1 MNNPI
6 AVSQPSFT
14 TGELS
19 PSLYGRID
27 LARYYTALKTCRNFI
42 VRPYGGV
49 MNRSGSYFAGSV
61 KDHARKTRL
70 IDFQVSTTQTYA
82 LEFGHNTL
90 RFFSGGALVVYPVGH
105 ESAGEPVELAT
116 PWGEADIFALKV
128 TQSIDVMT
136 LCHPDYRT
144 RQPSRFSHTDWT
156 LAEFANVEGPFLDI
170 NVDKTLTL
178 YASGYSGDITLTAA
192 TGIFTAAMVGRLFY
206 LEQSPDI
213 STPRW
218 EVQKAMK
225 INDIRRAGV
234 SYYQAVQAGTTGT
247 VRPSVLDGIENDGD
261 PGVVWRYL
269 HSGFGIV
276 RITAFTSETEVAA
289 TVLSRLPDS
298 AVNGD
303 ITRAITNVVAGNEAV
318 YDPGGGGLISPA
330 TNAVVTCP
338 AHGFSDG
345 DDVSISGVTGMTGI
359 SVSAQIIVNDVNS
372 FQLSGVIGSGSYGG
386 GGTAVKTLSGTNT
399 YKWAV
404 EAWGGEQGHPATTV
418 YHQQRQIFGGSIGR
432 PQTVWQSRVAGYIDF
447 GQSNPLLDDDAI
459 VFNLN
464 SKQVNEIRHFV
475 EIGELVA
482 LTSYGAWKIQ
492 KEQGNLVP
500 LAKFQ
505 AKGGASHVPPVV
517 VGDNALFVQEKGGA
531 IRSLSYFFDSDSYR
545 GRDLTITASH
555 LLFGKTVVDWAYQ
568 EAPFNCVWIVTDD
581 GQLLGLTYMPDQEV
595 IGWHRHDTD
604 GHFES
609 VCCLSE
615 GGEDALYA
623 VIRRQIGGQ
632 TKRYVERFTSR
643 FVTDTREAVFVDSA
657 LTYDGRN
664 MGAGIGFTLT
674 TSGGW
679 TYQDTL
685 TFTTDGA
692 FFSGAADEGDVIV
705 LHDDDGESLR
715 LTIITYVSATEGLVL
730 PNRTVPE
737 ECRTGSGFDV
747 GRDTFTGLSHLEGKT
762 VSIFADGNV
771 APQQVVTEGQVA
783 LLTPAVVVHAG
794 LPIEADL
801 ETLDINAQGQTLQD
815 KWKNI
820 GAVQLIVEKTRG
832 LFIGPDAAHL
842 LEVKPEMSGYYDNPV
857 AEVTGPLEMN
867 VLSDWSRGGRIFI
880 RQSDP
885 LPATILAAIP
895 QVVVS

>member
-1 MNNPI
+1 MNNPV

-49 MNRSGSYFAGSV
+49 MNRSGSYFAAAV
-61 KDHARKTRL
+61 KAHARKTRL

-90 RFFSGGALVVYPVGH
+90 RFFSGGAVVVYPVGH
-105 ESAGEPVELAT
+105 ASAGEPVELVT
-116 PWGEADIFALKV
+116 PWGEDDIFGLKV
-128 TQSIDVMT
+128 TQSADVMT
-136 LCHPDYRT
+136 LCHPNYRT
-144 RQPSRFSHTDWT
+144 RQLSRFAHTTWT
-156 LAEFANVEGPFLDI
+156 LTEFTNTEGPFLDI
-170 NVDKTLTL
+170 NTNQALTL
-178 YASGYSGDITLTAA
+178 YASGYSGNVTLTAA

-213 STPRW
+213 STARW

-225 INDIRRAGV
+225 VNDIRRAGS
-234 SYYQAVQAGTTGT
+234 SYYQAVQSGTTGT
-247 VRPSVLDGIENDGD
+247 VRPSALEGVENDGD

-276 RITAFTSETEVAA
+276 RITAFTSTTEVAA

-303 ITRAITNVVAGNEAV
+303 ITRTITNVVAGVEATEFEA
-318 YDPGGGGLISPA
+318 A

-338 AHGFSDG
+338 AHGFSSG
-345 DDVSISGVTGMTGI
+345 DDVTVSGVTGMTGI
-359 SVSAQIIVNDVNS
+359 NVSAQIIVNDVNS
-372 FQLSGVIGSGSYGG
+372 FQLSGVIGYGTYGG
-386 GGTAVKTLSGTNT
+386 GGTATKTLAGTNT

-404 EAWGGEQGHPATTV
+404 EAWGGEQGYPSATV
-418 YHQQRQIFGGSIGR
+418 YHQQRQIFGGSTGR
-432 PQTVWQSRVAGYIDF
+432 PQTVWQSRVAGYLDF

-459 VFNLN
+459 SFNLN

-482 LTSYGAWKIQ
+482 LTAYGAWKIQ

-545 GRDLTITASH
+545 GRDLTITAGH

-568 EAPFNCVWIVTDD
+568 ETPFSCVWIVTDD

-604 GHFES
+604 GAFES

-623 VIRRQIGGQ
+623 VVRRTIDGQ
-632 TKRYVERFTSR
+632 TKRYVERFVSR
-643 FVTDTREAVFVDSA
+643 FFTDPRDGFFVDCG
-657 LTYDGRN
+657 LTYDGRD
-664 MGAGIGFTLT
+664 AGTGYTLT
-674 TSGGW
+674 TAAGW

-685 TFTTDGA
+685 TFTAAEA
-692 FFSGAADEGDVIV
+692 FFAGASDEGDAIV
-705 LHDDDGESLR
+705 VTDAAGEALR
-715 LTIITYVSATEGLVL
+715 LTILTYISATEVAVL

-737 ECRTGSGFDV
+737 ECKAGSGFDLA
-747 GRDTFTGLSHLEGKT
+747 RDTFTGLSHLEGKT
-762 VSIFADGNV
+762 VSLFADGNV
-771 APQQVVTEGQVA
+771 APQQVVTDGQVS

-794 LPIEADL
+794 LPLEAEL
-801 ETLDINAQGQTLQD
+801 ETLDLNAQGQTLQD

-842 LEVKPEMSGYYDNPV
+842 LEVKPEMSGTYDNPV
-857 AEVTGPLEMN
+857 AEVTGPMEMN
-867 VLSDWSRGGRIFI
+867 VLSDWSRGGRILI